1 MDPIDRSCYAAAT
14 PPTIL
19 CLHSSGSSGSQWR
32 VFAERMQDGFAI
44 LTPDFHGHGA
54 GPQWRGAPA
63 DVVPA
68 DTARIVRIA
77 RQAAGPVHLVGHS
90 YGGAVA
96 LRVALQHPELV
107 VSVAVYEPVA
117 MRVLFEEDPTAP
129 AALEIARVAATMRR
143 EIDAGSPERA
153 AQVFTDYW
161 SHPGHWASLSPGH
174 QAAIARRMPVIHDH
188 FVSLFND
195 VVTRDDYARLARPVL
210 YLTGSETTAAARRT
224 TALLQR
230 VLPQVEPVAM
240 HALGHLGPITH
251 PERVGLAIGHFLRR
265 HVEAPLAEQRH
276 AA

>member
-1 MDPIDRSCYAAAT
+1 MDSIDRSRYGAAAV
-14 PPTIL
+14 PTIV
-19 CLHSSGSSGSQWR
+19 CLHSSGSSGAQWR
-32 VFAERMQDGFAI
+32 VFAERMQDGFAM

-68 DTARIVRIA
+68 DTAHIARIA
-77 RQAAGPVHLVGHS
+77 RQVAAPVHLVGHS

-107 VSVAVYEPVA
+107 ASVAVYEPVA
-117 MRVLFEEDPTAP
+117 LRVLFEEDPTAP
-129 AALEIARVAATMRR
+129 AALEVARVAATMRR
-143 EIDAGSPERA
+143 EIDAGSPEHA

-161 SHPGHWASLSPGH
+161 SHPGHWASLSAGH
-174 QAAIARRMPVIHDH
+174 QAAIARRTPVIHDH

-195 VVTRDDYARLARPVL
+195 AMTRDDYARLARPVL

-224 TALLQR
+224 AALLQR
-230 VLPQVEPVAM
+230 ALPQVEAVSM
-240 HALGHLGPITH
+240 HTLGHLGPITH
-251 PERVGLAIGHFLRR
+251 PERVGLAIGHFIRR
-265 HVEAPLAEQRH
+265 HAEAPLARQRQ